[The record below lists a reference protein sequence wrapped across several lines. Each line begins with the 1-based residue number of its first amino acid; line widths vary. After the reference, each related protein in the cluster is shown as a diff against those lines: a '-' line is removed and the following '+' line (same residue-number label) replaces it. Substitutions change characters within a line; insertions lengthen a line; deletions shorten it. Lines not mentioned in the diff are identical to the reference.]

1 MTNPATTQRK
11 VDAMLR
17 IEHAYWLIALFLAGA
32 ALLNLRDRRWSHAA
46 FWAVLAVLM
55 AAGTPILAA
64 AKAHHALPAQLAG
77 AGVIVLALLS
87 PRMMRGH
94 IVERGE
100 HEREADALRFGH
112 RLFGPALLIPLVTL
126 LVALFGGYIAFH
138 DWHLFAS
145 YRMTLTGLALACV
158 IALIAALRVTRA
170 PPSAGLAE
178 GRRLLDTLGW
188 AALLPLTLAALGG
201 VFATTGVGTAVAD
214 VVRMLIP
221 VQSALACV
229 IAFGLGMVLFTVIMG
244 NAFAAFPVLMAG
256 VGIPLLINMHGA
268 DPAILGSLGM
278 LAGYCGTLFTPMA
291 ANFNI
296 VPVALLELPNQ
307 GDVIRAQW
315 KTGAVLFV
323 VNLALLYFLVFR
335 F

>member
-1 MTNPATTQRK
+1 
-11 VDAMLR
+11 MLT
-17 IEHAYWLIALFLAGA
+17 IEHAYWLVALFLAGA
-32 ALLNLRDRRWSHAA
+32 AWLNLRNRRWAHAA
-46 FWAVLAVLM
+46 FWGVLAALIASGKFVLE
-55 AAGTPILAA
+55 ASA
-64 AKAHHALPAQLAG
+64 AHHPLPAQLAG
-77 AGVIVLALLS
+77 AGVIALALLS
-87 PRMMRGH
+87 PRMTRGH
-94 IVERGE
+94 ISERSE
-100 HEREADALRFGH
+100 AEREADALRLRH

-126 LVALFGGYIAFH
+126 LVALFGAYVVVGGV
-138 DWHLFAS
+138 HLFAS
-145 YRMTLTGLALACV
+145 HRMTLTGLALACV
-158 IALIAALRVTRA
+158 VALVAALWVTRA
-170 PPSAGLAE
+170 KPSAGLAE

-201 VFATTGVGTAVAD
+201 VFAATGVGTAVAD
-214 VVRMLIP
+214 LVRMVIP

-256 VGIPLLINMHGA
+256 IGIPLLIHLHGA
-268 DPAILGSLGM
+268 NPAILGAMGM
-278 LAGYCGTLFTPMA
+278 VTGYCGTLFTPMA

-315 KTGAVLFV
+315 KTGAALLV
-323 VNLALLYFLVFR
+323 VNLILMYLLVFR